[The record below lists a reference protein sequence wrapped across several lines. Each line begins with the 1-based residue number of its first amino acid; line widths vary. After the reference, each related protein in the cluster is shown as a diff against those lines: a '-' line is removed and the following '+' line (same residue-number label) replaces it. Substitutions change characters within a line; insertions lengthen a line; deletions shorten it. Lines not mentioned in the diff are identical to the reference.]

1 VFNNGTGQIDLEF
14 NTIGLSS
21 GTYETVMK
29 VRTNDPVNPLIEV
42 PITLN
47 VGVEVSNEM
56 EDRPVRMELS
66 QNYPNPFNPSTT
78 ISYSLTEAQTVNLEV
93 FNIQG
98 QKVATLLSDERISAG
113 SHQVTFD
120 ASSLSSGVYIYQ
132 LKTGTQTL
140 TKQMVLIK

>member
-1 VFNNGTGQIDLEF
+1 
-14 NTIGLSS
+14 
-21 GTYETVMK
+21 
-29 VRTNDPVNPLIEV
+29 
-42 PITLN
+42 
-47 VGVEVSNEM
+47 
-56 EDRPVRMELS
+56 MELS

-78 ISYSLTEAQTVNLEV
+78 ISYSLSEAQTVNLEV

-113 SHQVTFD
+113 SHRVTFD